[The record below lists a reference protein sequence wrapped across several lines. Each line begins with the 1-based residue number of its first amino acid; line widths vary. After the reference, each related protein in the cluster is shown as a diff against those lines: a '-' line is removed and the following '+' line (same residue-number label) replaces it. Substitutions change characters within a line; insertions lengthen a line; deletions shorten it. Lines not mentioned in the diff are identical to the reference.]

1 MWFLSSI
8 DVAVYSV
15 LAAVAL
21 YPVALPLLKK
31 IRLPALPAAAP
42 GPDRWQSGSVATLI
56 ALQGELETRQMPAAT
71 KLCRELIWEILG
83 GDTP

>member
-1 MWFLSSI
+1 MWFHSSI
-8 DVAVYSV
+8 DVAVYSI

-42 GPDRWQSGSVATLI
+42 GPDRWQ
-56 ALQGELETRQMPAAT
+56 
-71 KLCRELIWEILG
+71 
-83 GDTP
+83 